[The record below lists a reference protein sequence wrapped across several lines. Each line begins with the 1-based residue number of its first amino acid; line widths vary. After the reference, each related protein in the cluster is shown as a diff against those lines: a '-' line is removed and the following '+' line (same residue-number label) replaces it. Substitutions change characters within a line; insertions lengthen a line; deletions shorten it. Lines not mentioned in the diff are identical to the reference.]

1 MRDHVKNNSKNR
13 LTQTLKHSAVA
24 LLAAVFLCGA
34 ALAQDFPSRPIRI
47 VVPFAPGGGTDVLT
61 RILAQQVSEEFKQQ
75 VVVDNKPGAGG
86 ALGAGFVAK
95 SPADGYTLYVA
106 STATAMMPSLYKNLG
121 FDPIADFVPIALI
134 GTSPFILVT
143 SNTLPAKTLPEM
155 IALARLKPGSLSYG
169 SAGIG
174 SVNHVTMELFKV
186 MAGVNILHVP
196 YKGSS
201 AALAD
206 VIGGQVSMMMDT
218 VISATQQLK
227 GNTVRGLAST
237 GAERS
242 PLSPDLAT
250 ISELGPKGYEATVW
264 YGIVAPK
271 GVPEAIVQK
280 LNMQF
285 NKALSAPAVRQRF
298 AVLGAEPVFSTTAD
312 FGKFI
317 VTEEK
322 RWTKVI
328 KDANIR
334 AE

>member
-1 MRDHVKNNSKNR
+1 MNFTLNSGFRTAGLRD
-13 LTQTLKHSAVA
+13 A
-24 LLAAVFLCGA
+24 LLALALVFATA
-34 ALAQDFPSRPIRI
+34 AATAQDFPNKPIHI

-75 VVVDNKPGAGG
+75 VIVDNKPGAGG
-86 ALGAGFVAK
+86 ALGAGIVAK

-121 FDPIADFVPIALI
+121 FDPIADFAPISLI

-143 SNTLPAKTLPEM
+143 TNSLPVKTLPEL
-155 IALARLKPGSLSYG
+155 IALAKAKPGTLTYG
-169 SAGIG
+169 SAGTG

-186 MAGVNILHVP
+186 MAGVNILHIP

-218 VISATQQLK
+218 VISATQQIK
-227 GNTVRGLAST
+227 SNTVRAMAST
-237 GAERS
+237 SAERS
-242 PLSPDLAT
+242 ALSPDLPT

-264 YGIVAPK
+264 YGLVAPK
-271 GVPEAIVQK
+271 GVPDAVAQK

-285 NKALSAPAVRQRF
+285 NKALASPALRQRF
-298 AVLGAEPVFSTTAD
+298 ATLGAEPVLISTSD
-312 FGKFI
+312 FGKMI
-317 VTEEK
+317 VAEEK
-322 RWTKVI
+322 KWTAVI
-328 KDANIR
+328 KGANIR

>member
-1 MRDHVKNNSKNR
+1 MKIK
-13 LTQTLKHSAVA
+13 LKANFKFPGLAVLAMSLFSA
-24 LLAAVFLCGA
+24 AAG
-34 ALAQDFPSRPIRI
+34 AQDFPNKPIHI

-86 ALGAGFVAK
+86 ALGAGIVAK
-95 SPADGYTLYVA
+95 APADGYTLYVA

-121 FDPIADFVPIALI
+121 FDPIADFAPIALI
-134 GTSPFILVT
+134 GTSPFILIAT
-143 SNTLPAKTLPEM
+143 NSLPAKTLPEM
-155 IALARLKPGSLSYG
+155 IALAKAKPGTLSYG
-169 SAGIG
+169 SAGTG

-186 MAGVNILHVP
+186 RAGVDILHVP

-218 VISATQQLK
+218 VISATQQVK
-227 GNTVRGLAST
+227 SNTVRALAST
-237 GAERS
+237 SAERS
-242 PLSPDLAT
+242 PLSPDLPT

-264 YGIVAPK
+264 YGLVAPK
-271 GVPEAIVQK
+271 GIPDAVAQK

-285 NKALSAPAVRQRF
+285 NKALGSPAVRQRF
-298 AVLGAEPVFSTTAD
+298 ATLGAEPVFSTTAD
-312 FGKFI
+312 FGKLI
-317 VTEEK
+317 VSEEK
-322 RWTKVI
+322 KWTGII
-328 KDANIR
+328 KGANIR

>member
-1 MRDHVKNNSKNR
+1 MKSNLTARVKTS
-13 LTQTLKHSAVA
+13 SVA
-24 LLAAVFLCGA
+24 LLALALSCGA
-34 ALAQDFPSRPIRI
+34 AMAQEFPTRPIHI

-86 ALGAGFVAK
+86 ALGAGIVAK
-95 SPADGYTLYVA
+95 APADGYTLYVA
-106 STATAMMPSLYKNLG
+106 STATAMMPSLYKNLS
-121 FDPIADFVPIALI
+121 FDPIADFAPIALI

-143 SNTLPAKTLPEM
+143 SNSLPVKTLPEM
-155 IALARLKPGSLSYG
+155 IALAKAKPGTLSYG
-169 SAGIG
+169 SAGTG

-206 VIGGQVSMMMDT
+206 VIGGQISMMMDT
-218 VISATQQLK
+218 VISATQQVK
-227 GNTVRGLAST
+227 GNTVRALAST
-237 GAERS
+237 SAERS
-242 PLSPDLAT
+242 PLSPDLPT

-264 YGIVAPK
+264 YGLVAPR
-271 GVPEAIVQK
+271 GVPDAIVQK

-285 NKALSAPAVRQRF
+285 NKALSAPALRQRF
-298 AVLGAEPVFSTTAD
+298 AALGAEPVLSTTAD
-312 FGKFI
+312 FGRLM
-317 VTEEK
+317 VAEEK
-322 RWTKVI
+322 KWTGVI
-328 KDANIR
+328 KSANIR

>member
-1 MRDHVKNNSKNR
+1 MKIK
-13 LTQTLKHSAVA
+13 LKANFKFPGLAVLAMSLFSA
-24 LLAAVFLCGA
+24 AAG
-34 ALAQDFPSRPIRI
+34 AQDFPNKPIHI

-86 ALGAGFVAK
+86 ALGAGIVAK
-95 SPADGYTLYVA
+95 APADGYTLYVA

-121 FDPIADFVPIALI
+121 FDPIADFAPIALI
-134 GTSPFILVT
+134 GTSPFILIAT
-143 SNTLPAKTLPEM
+143 NSLPAKTLPEM
-155 IALARLKPGSLSYG
+155 IALAKAKPGTLSYG
-169 SAGIG
+169 SAGTG

-186 MAGVNILHVP
+186 MAGVDILHVP

-218 VISATQQLK
+218 VISATQQVK
-227 GNTVRGLAST
+227 SNTVRALAST
-237 GAERS
+237 SAERS
-242 PLSPDLAT
+242 PLSPDLPT

-264 YGIVAPK
+264 YGLVAPK
-271 GVPEAIVQK
+271 GIPDAVAQK

-285 NKALSAPAVRQRF
+285 NKALGSPAVRQRF
-298 AVLGAEPVFSTTAD
+298 ATLGAEPVFSTTAD
-312 FGKFI
+312 FGKLI
-317 VTEEK
+317 VSEEK
-322 RWTKVI
+322 KWTGII
-328 KDANIR
+328 KGANIR

>member
-1 MRDHVKNNSKNR
+1 M
-13 LTQTLKHSAVA
+13 TLIPAGHIHRR
-24 LLAAVFLCGA
+24 AAVHA
-34 ALAQDFPSRPIRI
+34 ALMLGLALACLASHAQDFPNKPIHI

-86 ALGAGFVAK
+86 ALGAGIVAK
-95 SPADGYTLYVA
+95 APANGYTLYVA
-106 STATAMMPSLYKNLG
+106 SSATAMMPALYKNLG
-121 FDPIADFVPIALI
+121 FDPIADFAPIALI
-134 GTSPFILVT
+134 GTSPFILIA
-143 SNTLPAKTLPEM
+143 SNNLPVKTLPEM
-155 IALARLKPGSLSYG
+155 IALAKAKPGTLTYG
-169 SAGIG
+169 SAGNG

-218 VISATQQLK
+218 VISATQQIK
-227 GNTVRGLAST
+227 GNNVKALAST
-237 GAERS
+237 SIERS

-264 YGIVAPK
+264 YGLVAPK
-271 GVPEAIVQK
+271 GVPDAVVQK

-285 NKALSAPAVRQRF
+285 NKALGSAALRQRF
-298 AVLGAEPVFSTTAD
+298 ATLGAEPVPLSTAD
-312 FGKFI
+312 FGKLI
-317 VTEEK
+317 VNEEK
-322 RWTKVI
+322 KWSGVI
-328 KDANIR
+328 KGAGIR
-334 AE
+334 VE

>member
-1 MRDHVKNNSKNR
+1 MTIDP
-13 LTQTLKHSAVA
+13 TQVFPIFQKFKCSAM
-24 LLAAVFLCGA
+24 A
-34 ALAQDFPSRPIRI
+34 ALALALFCSAAPAQDFPNRPIHI

-61 RILAQQVSEEFKQQ
+61 RILAQQVSEDFKQQ

-86 ALGAGFVAK
+86 ALGAGIVAK
-95 SPADGYTLYVA
+95 APADGYTLYVA

-121 FDPIADFVPIALI
+121 FDPIADFAPIALI

-143 SNTLPAKTLPEM
+143 SNSLPVKTLPEM
-155 IALARLKPGSLSYG
+155 IALAKAKPGALSYG
-169 SAGIG
+169 SAGTG

-218 VISATQQLK
+218 VISATQQVK
-227 GNTVRGLAST
+227 GNTVRALAST
-237 GAERS
+237 SAERS
-242 PLSPDLAT
+242 PLSPDLPT

-264 YGIVAPK
+264 YGLVAPK
-271 GVPEAIVQK
+271 GVPDAVAQK

-285 NKALSAPAVRQRF
+285 NKALQAPAVRQRF
-298 AVLGAEPVFSTTAD
+298 AALGAEPVLSTTAS
-312 FGKFI
+312 FGQLI
-317 VTEEK
+317 VAEEK
-322 RWTKVI
+322 KWTGVI
-328 KDANIR
+328 KGANIR

>member
-1 MRDHVKNNSKNR
+1 MKNN
-13 LTQTLKHSAVA
+13 LTAMFKKFCVA
-24 LLAAVFLCGA
+24 LLAQALLCVTA
-34 ALAQDFPSRPIRI
+34 FAQDFPNRPIHI

-86 ALGAGFVAK
+86 ALGAGIVAK
-95 SPADGYTLYVA
+95 APADGYTLYVA

-134 GTSPFILVT
+134 GTSPFILVA
-143 SNTLPAKTLPEM
+143 SNGLPVKTLPEM
-155 IALARLKPGSLSYG
+155 IALAKAKPGTLSYG
-169 SAGIG
+169 SAGTG

-218 VISATQQLK
+218 VISATQQVK
-227 GNTVRGLAST
+227 GNTVRALAST
-237 GAERS
+237 SAARS
-242 PLSPDLAT
+242 PLSPDLPT
-250 ISELGPKGYEATVW
+250 VSELGPKGYEATVW
-264 YGIVAPK
+264 YGLVAPK

-285 NKALSAPAVRQRF
+285 NKALASPAVRQRF
-298 AVLGAEPVFSTTAD
+298 AALGAEPVFSTTAD
-312 FGKFI
+312 FGKLI
-317 VTEEK
+317 VAEEK
-322 RWTKVI
+322 KWTGVI
-328 KDANIR
+328 KGANIR

>member
-1 MRDHVKNNSKNR
+1 MRDNMRNNMKNKLAQR
-13 LTQTLKHSAVA
+13 LKHSGVA
-24 LLAAVFLCGA
+24 LLTMVLLCGA
-34 ALAQDFPSRPIRI
+34 ALAQDFPIRPIHI

-86 ALGAGFVAK
+86 ALGAGIVAK
-95 SPADGYTLYVA
+95 APADGYTLYVA

-143 SNTLPAKTLPEM
+143 SNNLPAKTLPEM
-155 IALARLKPGSLSYG
+155 IALAKAKPGTLSYG

-271 GVPEAIVQK
+271 GVPEAIAQK

-285 NKALSAPAVRQRF
+285 NKALAAPAVRQRF
-298 AVLGAEPVFSTTAD
+298 AALGAEPVFSTTAD

-322 RWTKVI
+322 KWTAVI
-328 KDANIR
+328 KGADIR

>member
-1 MRDHVKNNSKNR
+1 MKSK
-13 LTQTLKHSAVA
+13 LKATLKNSCGA
-24 LLAAVFLCGA
+24 LLTLGFLCGTA
-34 ALAQDFPSRPIRI
+34 FAQDFPNRPIHI

-61 RILAQQVSEEFKQQ
+61 RILAQQVAEEFKQQ

-86 ALGAGFVAK
+86 SLGAGIVAK
-95 SPADGYTLYVA
+95 APADGYTLYVA

-143 SNTLPAKTLPEM
+143 SNSLPVKTLPEM
-155 IALARLKPGSLSYG
+155 IALAKAKPGTLSYG
-169 SAGIG
+169 SAGTG

-218 VISATQQLK
+218 VISATQQVK
-227 GNTVRGLAST
+227 GNTVRALAST
-237 GAERS
+237 SAERS
-242 PLSPDLAT
+242 PLSPDLPT
-250 ISELGPKGYEATVW
+250 VSELGPKGYEATVW
-264 YGIVAPK
+264 YGLVAPK
-271 GVPEAIVQK
+271 GVPEAIAQK

-285 NKALSAPAVRQRF
+285 NKALAASAVRQRF
-298 AVLGAEPVFSTTAD
+298 AALGAEPVFSTRAD
-312 FGKFI
+312 FGKLI
-317 VTEEK
+317 VAEEK
-322 RWTKVI
+322 KWTGVI
-328 KDANIR
+328 KGANIR